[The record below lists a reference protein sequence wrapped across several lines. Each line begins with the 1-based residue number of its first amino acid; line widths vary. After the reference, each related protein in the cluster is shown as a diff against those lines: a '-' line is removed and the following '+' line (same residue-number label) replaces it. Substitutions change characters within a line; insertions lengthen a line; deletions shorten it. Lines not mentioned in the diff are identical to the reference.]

1 MFNATFSSISAI
13 SWRPGL
19 VVQEAGI
26 PGENY
31 RNLVLCVVFVDQHL
45 SYCPISFGHYIVSDS
60 LIDLRLLLPLW
71 YLQTFLVLSYSQ
83 YFIFLMLL
91 L

>member
-1 MFNATFSSISAI
+1 VLNATFSSISAI

-19 VVQEAGI
+19 VVQEAGN
-26 PGENY
+26 PEENY
-31 RNLVLCVVFVDQHL
+31 RYLDLCVVFVDHHL
-45 SYCPISFGHYIVSDS
+45 SYCPISLGHYIVCDS

-71 YLQTFLVLSYSQ
+71 YLQTFLVLSYSH